1 MKKTINLICPTS
13 WQELSDKQLRFV
25 FSLIADEATSVELR
39 TLCLFK
45 WNKLKVLSSP
55 NLSQKTKPFMLKR
68 GRERFPV
75 RSWQI
80 TSALDHLR
88 WLDDVPLF
96 PVRIASVGKHSALP
110 ADFQEVPLSTFL
122 YLDNLYQGYLST
134 KDETLL
140 SEMLTIMYDSTKIH
154 ATRAELIGVFY
165 WFASLKQYFANMF
178 PNFLQSAS
186 SPLNAGLGSL
196 SGDIGKR
203 LQDSMNAQIRAL
215 TKGDI
220 TKEKKVLAMD
230 TWRAM
235 FELDAQ
241 AKEARELKAKYK

>member
-1 MKKTINLICPTS
+1 MKPTINLTCPTS

-25 FSLIADEATSVELR
+25 FGLIADEATSVELR

-45 WNKLKVLSSP
+45 WNKLKVLSSDKHHFT
-55 NLSQKTKPFMLKR
+55 LSQGKTKF
-68 GRERFPV
+68 V
-75 RSWQI
+75 VTSQQI

-196 SGDIGKR
+196 SGDIGKK

-220 TKEKKVLAMD
+220 TKEKDVLAMD